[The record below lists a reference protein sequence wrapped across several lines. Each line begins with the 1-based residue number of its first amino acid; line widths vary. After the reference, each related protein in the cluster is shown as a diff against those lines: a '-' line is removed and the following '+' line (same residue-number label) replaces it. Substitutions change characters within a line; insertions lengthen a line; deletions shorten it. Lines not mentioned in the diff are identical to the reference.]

1 MLTKHRHQVH
11 WRAGAEE
18 RAGDAQDEKL
28 RPQIAQRDQRDPARD
43 GARAGHESGPLSAAR
58 RNRRA
63 PARSAERNCVTMRH
77 LKSGRQ
83 LSRNS
88 SHRWALMRNLVT
100 ALLRNEKIQTTDAKA
115 KELRRWADRVITL
128 GKQGSLHAR
137 RQALSIVQDKAVVRK
152 LFDTLAPRFK
162 DRPGGYTRIIKL
174 GIRRGDA
181 AQMSLIE
188 LVGAEGEK
196 EARKTGEKKGRRAR
210 RRQRQQEAAA

>member
-1 MLTKHRHQVH
+1 
-11 WRAGAEE
+11 
-18 RAGDAQDEKL
+18 
-28 RPQIAQRDQRDPARD
+28 
-43 GARAGHESGPLSAAR
+43 
-58 RNRRA
+58 
-63 PARSAERNCVTMRH
+63 MRH
-77 LKSGRQ
+77 RKSGRQ

-88 SHRWALMRNLVT
+88 AHRWALVRNMIT
-100 ALLRNEKIQTTDAKA
+100 ALLREEKIRTTDPKA

-128 GKQGSLHAR
+128 GKRGSLHAR
-137 RQALSIVQDKAVVRK
+137 RQALGIVQDKAVVRK
-152 LFDTLAPRFK
+152 LFDTIAPRFK